1 VDILLSLPFNSAFK
15 YAIRKVQENVEVL
28 EMSVTHQLLVC
39 IDDVNMLGK
48 NTNAIRKNTEILLD
62 VSDVSNRLIQKH
74 MQRKLYVHVS

>member
-1 VDILLSLPFNSAFK
+1 
-15 YAIRKVQENVEVL
+15 
-28 EMSVTHQLLVC
+28 MSVTHQLLVC